1 MSDHDLQES
10 VAGKTLSR
18 SAIAQ
23 LMGSNFHKLPDTEQK
38 IFKYGPVYV
47 GGNAALAGLLA
58 NSFYRRVL
66 NVTQATIASSLPMAV
81 LPFMST
87 YVFYNAI
94 VSSPL
99 LSGDLQCPGCVLL
112 RGALAA
118 VVGGGVYP
126 IILALPVNVGL
137 ATRYNTAPMPEKG
150 NTLRFWIDI
159 SRPVLKKMW
168 PALILQ
174 ALFATF
180 LSSRTFESYLKL
192 SKVALDSQ
200 REELQ
205 N

>member
-10 VAGKTLSR
+10 VAGKALSR

-23 LMGSNFHKLPDTEQK
+23 LLESNFHKLPDTEQK
-38 IFKYGPVYV
+38 IFQYGPLYV
-47 GGNAALAGLLA
+47 GGNAAFAGLLA

-66 NVTQATIASSLPMAV
+66 NVTQATVASSLPMAV
-81 LPFMST
+81 LPCMTT
-87 YVFYNAI
+87 YALYYAM
-94 VSSPL
+94 VSNPL
-99 LSGDLQCPGCVLL
+99 LSGELQCPGCVLL

-126 IILALPVNVGL
+126 IILALPVNIGL

-150 NTLRFWIDI
+150 NLLRFWMDV
-159 SRPVLKKMW
+159 SRPVLKKMK

-174 ALFATF
+174 ALFASF

-192 SKVALDSQ
+192 CEVALGSQ
-200 REELQ
+200 REGLQ
-205 N
+205 H